1 MLAPQNQQ
9 FTVLDSIEST
19 QSAWY
24 DEIDSAIRRS
34 DIIPGDY
41 EYTSATSY
49 GKLVKKG
56 LDPNSEEFKE
66 QIETELLKELSKY
79 GIDKSIVSLS
89 GWDKVCMFSLV
100 YRSVMLIFGFLG
112 IGLGLAIVTSG
123 KVKSDL
129 D

>member
-1 MLAPQNQQ
+1 MLAPQNQE

-49 GKLVKKG
+49 GNTGAIQEGAATFVDLAPPRFKIIS
-56 LDPNSEEFKE
+56 LDNSYINIE
-66 QIETELLKELSKY
+66 QTI
-79 GIDKSIVSLS
+79 IS
-89 GWDKVCMFSLV
+89 G
-100 YRSVMLIFGFLG
+100 
-112 IGLGLAIVTSG
+112 
-123 KVKSDL
+123 
-129 D
+129 